1 MISVRISTVRN
12 SPARARTA
20 AAIRL
25 RSIPTWSTPCTRDR
39 IGKPLS
45 ITSGFRCNRH
55 NKAVGGAEQSFH
67 TLGMAADVS
76 CPAGVSPE
84 ELAVIAEEIPL
95 FREGGIGVYASWVH
109 LDVRQSGKARWRS

>member
-1 MISVRISTVRN
+1 MTSVSRLNGRNWFALHTEFTVKIILYYIS
-12 SPARARTA
+12 AWL
-20 AAIRL
+20 L
-25 RSIPTWSTPCTRDR
+25 RRPI
-39 IGKPLS
+39 KQFLS
-45 ITSGFRCNRH
+45 SCNRH

>member
-1 MISVRISTVRN
+1 MGDLSKNFNRSEFACKGKN
-12 SPARARTA
+12 CCGHS
-20 AAIRL
+20 AAIHPDL
-25 RSIPTWSTPCTRDR
+25 VDAL
-39 IGKPLS
+39 PLS

>member
-1 MISVRISTVRN
+1 MGD
-12 SPARARTA
+12 PQQEFQPFG
-20 AAIRL
+20 IRL
-25 RSIPTWSTPCTRDR
+25 QGHELLRPFGCGPSRPGRRPADAARPG

-95 FREGGIGVYASWVH
+95 FCEGGIGV
-109 LDVRQSGKARWRS
+109 

>member
-1 MISVRISTVRN
+1 MFGVCLSRSR
-12 SPARARTA
+12 PANP
-20 AAIRL
+20 L
-25 RSIPTWSTPCTRDR
+25 PPPGVSRS
-39 IGKPLS
+39 
-45 ITSGFRCNRH
+45 NRH

>member
-1 MISVRISTVRN
+1 M
-12 SPARARTA
+12 
-20 AAIRL
+20 
-25 RSIPTWSTPCTRDR
+25 RDR

-55 NKAVGGAEQSFH
+55 NKTVGGAEQSFH

-84 ELAVIAEEIPL
+84 ELAVVAEEIPL
-95 FREGGIGVYASWVH
+95 FCEGGIGVYASLVH